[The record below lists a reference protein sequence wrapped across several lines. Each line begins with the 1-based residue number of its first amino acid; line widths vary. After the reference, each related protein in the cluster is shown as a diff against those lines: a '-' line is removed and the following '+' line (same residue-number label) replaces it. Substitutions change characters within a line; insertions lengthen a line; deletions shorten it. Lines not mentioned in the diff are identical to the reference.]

1 MPILVQYRIID
12 SFNEY
17 NDYLIHQDDVDVTDD
32 KELIRDMFPDS
43 IPDDNGGEQE
53 DYRDI
58 SVVETRY
65 ISVQEALFL
74 KRMFIAFP
82 FGGDVWLHELAMK
95 NYDSKQTTKIINA
108 LQPKIP
114 IERSE

>member
-1 MPILVQYRIID
+1 
-12 SFNEY
+12 
-17 NDYLIHQDDVDVTDD
+17 
-32 KELIRDMFPDS
+32 
-43 IPDDNGGEQE
+43 
-53 DYRDI
+53 
-58 SVVETRY
+58 
-65 ISVQEALFL
+65 VQEALFL